1 MVWWLVV
8 AGVVAG
14 ATMIAYNGLV
24 RSRERTREA
33 WSGIDVQLTRRAD
46 LVPALIDVV
55 RGYASHERETL
66 EAVIEARVALTAA
79 SRPPPLAA
87 ANTLLSSGLQRVFAL
102 AEAYPELRAADGFQ
116 QLQAELV
123 ELEEKLAY
131 SRQFYNRN
139 VLDFNTR
146 IRRVPTVLLARA
158 IRLEPFEFFDAG
170 LEVDGSAG
178 P

>member
-1 MVWWLVV
+1 
-8 AGVVAG
+8 
-14 ATMIAYNGLV
+14 
-24 RSRERTREA
+24 
-33 WSGIDVQLTRRAD
+33 
-46 LVPALIDVV
+46 
-55 RGYASHERETL
+55 
-66 EAVIEARVALTAA
+66 VIEARVALTAA
-79 SRPPPLAA
+79 SRPPPLAL
-87 ANTLLSSGLQRVFAL
+87 ANKLLSSGLQRVFAL